1 MEGFLFGLSLLQTK
15 NEQLMGFGFG
25 FGFDRRFDFY
35 SEKGMVH
42 LKKKIEQ
49 KEIIERN
56 KRKNK
61 EI

>member
-1 MEGFLFGLSLLQTK
+1 MEGFLFGLSLLKTK
-15 NEQLMGFGFG
+15 NEQLMGFGF
-25 FGFDRRFDFY
+25 DRKFSFY

-49 KEIIERN
+49 KEIIERS

>member
-1 MEGFLFGLSLLQTK
+1 MVLVSIEDFIY
-15 NEQLMGFGFG
+15 
-25 FGFDRRFDFY
+25 FY

-56 KRKNK
+56 KRKDK
-61 EI
+61 EIY